1 MAKRDKKK
9 KENISIE
16 KVNIEFTLKLD
27 NDNPCVQ
34 FFNALNDE
42 AKRKVLEG
50 TVYTSLMN
58 SNALVLVN
66 EGNSWAELN
75 LSPLAEEA

>member
-1 MAKRDKKK
+1 MAKKNKK
-9 KENISIE
+9 KENVTIE
-16 KVNIEFTLKLD
+16 KVSIEFTLKLN

-34 FFNALNDE
+34 YFNVLNDE

-58 SNALVLVN
+58 SNALHILN